1 MEKAYTHYK
10 GAVPFYGV
18 DVYDQAATARTF
30 EATHKVTYPSMI
42 DTNTTNVQYAY
53 SAYVSPDAVPT
64 TLVIDKHGRVA
75 ARVTGEVER
84 SVHPHGSHRP
94 RDRRGAVGVGPIVQ
108 TRSSSG
114 NLLLALAIAIA
125 AGVVAFASPCVLPLV
140 PGYLGYIGGFTSE
153 ADRPRR
159 SRMVLGVALF
169 VLGFTIV
176 FIAYNWMLGGAGFLL
191 KAHLDLITR
200 IAGVLVIVM
209 GLVFIGQFTFLQ
221 RTIKPSWTAATGL
234 AGAPLLGIIFG
245 LGWTP
250 CIGPTL
256 TAVLSLSANSASP
269 WRGAILG
276 LAFSLGLGIPFLL
289 VALGLNWV
297 TGSMAFLKRHIR
309 VVNIIGGALL
319 VAVGIL
325 MVSGVWQLSCLNSE
339 RR

>member
-1 MEKAYTHYK
+1 MADLL
-10 GAVPFYGV
+10 GV
-18 DVYDQAATARTF
+18 
-30 EATHKVTYPSMI
+30 
-42 DTNTTNVQYAY
+42 
-53 SAYVSPDAVPT
+53 
-64 TLVIDKHGRVA
+64 
-75 ARVTGEVER
+75 
-84 SVHPHGSHRP
+84 HGS
-94 RDRRGAVGVGPIVQ
+94 VIPIIQ
-108 TRSSSG
+108 SG

-159 SRMVLGVALF
+159 SRMIVGVVLF

-176 FIAYNWMLGGAGFLL
+176 FIAYNWILGGAAFLL
-191 KAHLDLITR
+191 KAHLDVITR
-200 IAGVLVIVM
+200 VAGVLVILM
-209 GLVFIGQFTFLQ
+209 GLVFIGQFAFMQ
-221 RTIKPSWTAATGL
+221 RTIKPRWTAATGL

-256 TAVLSLSANSASP
+256 SAVLSLSASSGSP
-269 WRGAILG
+269 WRGALLG

-325 MVSGVWQLSCLNSE
+325 MVSGLWQLFMSQLGSAVNSGFGQTIL
-339 RR
+339 

>member
-1 MEKAYTHYK
+1 MASLLE
-10 GAVPFYGV
+10 VPG
-18 DVYDQAATARTF
+18 
-30 EATHKVTYPSMI
+30 S
-42 DTNTTNVQYAY
+42 
-53 SAYVSPDAVPT
+53 
-64 TLVIDKHGRVA
+64 VI
-75 ARVTGEVER
+75 
-84 SVHPHGSHRP
+84 
-94 RDRRGAVGVGPIVQ
+94 PIIQ
-108 TRSSSG
+108 SG

-159 SRMVLGVALF
+159 SRMVLGVVLF

-176 FIAYNWMLGGAGFLL
+176 FIAYNWILGGAGFLL
-191 KAHLDLITR
+191 KSHLDIITR

-221 RTIKPSWTAATGL
+221 RTIKPRWTATTGL

-269 WRGAILG
+269 WRGALLG

-325 MVSGVWQLSCLNSE
+325 MVTGVWQLFMSE
-339 RR
+339 LGAAVNNGFGTPVL

>member
-1 MEKAYTHYK
+1 
-10 GAVPFYGV
+10 
-18 DVYDQAATARTF
+18 
-30 EATHKVTYPSMI
+30 MI
-42 DTNTTNVQYAY
+42 
-53 SAYVSPDAVPT
+53 
-64 TLVIDKHGRVA
+64 
-75 ARVTGEVER
+75 
-84 SVHPHGSHRP
+84 
-94 RDRRGAVGVGPIVQ
+94 
-108 TRSSSG
+108 
-114 NLLLALAIAIA
+114 ALA

-159 SRMVLGVALF
+159 SRLVLGVALF

-176 FIAYNWMLGGAGFLL
+176 FIAYNWVLGGAGFLL

-200 IAGVLVIVM
+200 IAGVIVILM
-209 GLVFIGQFTFLQ
+209 GLVFIGQFSFLQ
-221 RTIKPSWTAATGL
+221 RTLKPRWTAATGL

-256 TAVLSLSANSASP
+256 AAVLSLSTNSGSP

-297 TGSMAFLKRHIR
+297 TGSMTFLRRHIR
-309 VVNIIGGALL
+309 VVNIVGGALL
-319 VAVGIL
+319 VVVGIL
-325 MVSGVWQLSCLNSE
+325 MVSGIWQLLMSQLGAAVNSGFSPAL
-339 RR
+339 